1 LKWPSQRK
9 GTTKSKAKSKPESF
23 IWTDDEVELLRKVTE
38 EYKVRQTAENVDWE
52 SCQSKYSDILEL
64 FMSQYPSAE
73 NAKSIGKDFPH
84 KKEEMTKVI
93 ITTKLKAVRSK
104 FRAAVNSGRKSGHG
118 RVVLLYFESCEAI
131 WGGSPAT
138 STIHAGIEST
148 DITEEVESRSSSPTP
163 TSPASS
169 TSFESEK
176 SRDTENP
183 EAEASQERPSHSQE
197 STVNERRNLLDAKL
211 RGHKQEKL
219 KRKLSTDN
227 HLLTIA
233 QEEMQ
238 MKKRLF
244 DKMDR
249 MDKEHSQHM
258 ARLDLLL
265 MDLQC

>member
-1 LKWPSQRK
+1 
-9 GTTKSKAKSKPESF
+9 
-23 IWTDDEVELLRKVTE
+23 
-38 EYKVRQTAENVDWE
+38 
-52 SCQSKYSDILEL
+52 
-64 FMSQYPSAE
+64 
-73 NAKSIGKDFPH
+73 
-84 KKEEMTKVI
+84 MTKVI

-104 FRAAVNSGRKSGHG
+104 FRAAVDSGRKSGHG

-148 DITEEVESRSSSPTP
+148 DITEEVESRSSSPIP
-163 TSPASS
+163 ASPASS
-169 TSFESEK
+169 TSIESEK
-176 SRDTENP
+176 SRHTENP
-183 EAEASQERPSHSQE
+183 ELDTSHETQSQD

-227 HLLTIA
+227 QLLTIA

-238 MKKRLF
+238 MKKRLL
-244 DKMDR
+244 DKMDV

-258 ARLDLLL
+258 ARLSTSMEQLTGSIADGFVMLREMMQSSALHAQYTPHHSVSPVPFTPPRHNGLRAQYTPPGPSYPDGYLLTP
-265 MDLQC
+265 LQPRSTEQSGMYPNY